1 MLKRIKLLGTLLII
15 ALVLGGISMCSTREI
30 GHAFEEGIKDG
41 TEEGYARYGNTFG
54 EEHSLAYEKGR
65 QVGVAAR
72 QKVDSWTTLHLIP
85 KDYMAYPDTVINART
100 GMPMPV
106 SMRTARV
113 RLGTTAQPLKWLR
126 STLIVLYAL
135 TIIAFIILLIWFI
148 STLKTGEIF
157 NKENERKLRWMGI
170 LFLISYAVGWAIEGI
185 DYAFIKSIVTFEN
198 YSVAMD
204 RMSAAPLIAGIIF
217 LLFAQIFALGRN
229 MKEDQEFMV

>member
-30 GHAFEEGIKDG
+30 GHSFEKGFKEG
-41 TEEGYARYGNTFG
+41 TEEGYARATGDRSF
-54 EEHSLAYEKGR
+54 AFEKGR

-85 KDYMAYPDTVINART
+85 KDYRAYPDTVINVRT

>member
-1 MLKRIKLLGTLLII
+1 MLKKIKLLGTLLII

-30 GHAFEEGIKDG
+30 GRSAAEGFKEG
-41 TEEGYARYGNTFG
+41 TEEGYARATGDR
-54 EEHSLAYEKGR
+54 SLAFEKGR
-65 QVGVAAR
+65 QTGMAAR
-72 QKVDSWTTLHLIP
+72 QKMDSGTTLHLIP
-85 KDYMAYPDTVINART
+85 KDFGAYPDTVINART

-106 SMRTARV
+106 SMRAARV
-113 RLGTTAQPLKWLR
+113 RLGTTTRPIKWLR
-126 STLIVLYAL
+126 STLMVLYIL
-135 TIIAFIILLIWFI
+135 SFFAFIILLIWFI

-198 YSVAMD
+198 YTLAMD